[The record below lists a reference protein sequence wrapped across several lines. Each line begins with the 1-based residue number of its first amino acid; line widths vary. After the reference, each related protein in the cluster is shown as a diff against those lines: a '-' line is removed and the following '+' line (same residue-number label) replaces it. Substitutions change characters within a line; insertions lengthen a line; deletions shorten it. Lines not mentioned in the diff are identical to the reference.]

1 MTQTTLNKRYDEV
14 FSDILEPLDLKKAR
28 IEASRCYYC
37 FDAPCVEACPTGI
50 DIPSFIRKIGNDNVK
65 GAAFDILSANI
76 MGGTCARACPVETL
90 CQGACVREKQEE
102 KPVQIGQ
109 LQRYAIDTY
118 MDKLGGLEDHPFLRA
133 PLKNIK
139 IAVVGAGP
147 AGLSCAHR
155 LAVLGYD
162 VDVFEAREKAGGLN
176 EYGLA
181 PYKMAGDFARK
192 EVDFIL
198 SVGGITVHYGKI
210 FGKDIT
216 LESLQKS
223 YPAVFL
229 GVGLGTVS
237 RLGIPGEAFPG
248 VLDAAKHIELI
259 RQTKD
264 VSKLPISKNVVVIGG
279 GNTAIDIAIQMKKLG
294 AEFVTL
300 AYRRGEKE
308 MGATW
313 HEQELAQL
321 NGVLIKT
328 WVRPSKIIGDS
339 TGCKEI
345 ELEYTYLNSEGKVEG
360 TGDFFKIPA
369 TQIFKA
375 IGQNL
380 NEAQVKAGS
389 ATLALAHGKI
399 VVNPTFETTVPGV
412 FAGGDCIDLGEDLT
426 VTAVE
431 HGKLAAHAIDRKLSD
446 RTSTGILT
454 MRSATQTAAE
464 VKNG

>member
-1 MTQTTLNKRYDEV
+1 MTQSVVTKRYDDV
-14 FSDILEPLDLKKAR
+14 FKDILEPLDLKQAR

-37 FDAPCVEACPTGI
+37 FDAPCIEACPTGI
-50 DIPSFIRKIGNDNVK
+50 DIPSFIRKIGNDNIK

-90 CQGACVREKQEE
+90 CQSACVREKAEE

-109 LQRYAIDTY
+109 LQRFAIDTY
-118 MDKLGGLEDHPFLRA
+118 MDKLGGISDHPFIRA

-162 VDVFEAREKAGGLN
+162 VDVFEARPKSGGLN

-181 PYKMAGDFARK
+181 PYKMAKDFAKK

-198 SVGGITVHYGKI
+198 SIGGITVHHGKV
-210 FGKDIT
+210 FGRDFT
-216 LESLQKS
+216 LDSLKQT

-229 GVGLGTVS
+229 GVGLGGVN

-248 VLDAAKHIELI
+248 VIDAAKYIEVI
-259 RQTKD
+259 RQSKD
-264 VSKLPISKNVVVIGG
+264 ISKLQVSKHVVVIGG
-279 GNTAIDIAIQMKKLG
+279 GNTAVDIAIQMKKLG
-294 AEFVTL
+294 AEFVTI

-321 NGVLIKT
+321 NGVMIKT
-328 WVRPSKIIGDS
+328 WVKPTKIIGD
-339 TGCKEI
+339 TAGCKEI
-345 ELEYTYLNSEGKVEG
+345 ELEYTYLNSDGKVEG
-360 TGDFFKIPA
+360 TGESFRIPA
-369 TQIFKA
+369 TQVFKA
-375 IGQNL
+375 IGQTLDQN
-380 NEAQVKAGS
+380 QIQAGGQ
-389 ATLALAHGKI
+389 ALKFEHGKI
-399 VVNPTFETTVPGV
+399 VVNPTFETSVAGV
-412 FAGGDCIDLGEDLT
+412 FAGGDCVDVGEDLT
-426 VTAVE
+426 VTSVE

-446 RTSTGILT
+446 RTSTGILQ
-454 MRSATQTAAE
+454 MGLNKGA
-464 VKNG
+464 N